1 MKLKLTWIA
10 THHTDSTLT
19 EQSQN
24 DGQNPHTSS
33 KSSVKKKDWE
43 WYKDII
49 DIKLPLT
56 SIMANKTVTLVSM
69 LIINP
74 LPRAAQRGF
83 DNYCHFILERWASHW
98 FKCGT
103 GNVHFVFDNG
113 SALATN
119 PKAIL
124 RELCSTAA
132 AKTTATAA
140 EHDHVIVATAT
151 TPCREHRGNSHP
163 IPAVL
168 NVVQRS
174 NTGLHQRQQTN

>member
-1 MKLKLTWIA
+1 MWIA
-10 THHTDSTLT
+10 MHHTDSTLT

-24 DGQNPHTSS
+24 DGQKPHTSS

-83 DNYCHFILERWASHW
+83 DNYCHFILERWSSNW
-98 FKCGT
+98 FKRGT

-124 RELCSTAA
+124 REICSTAA

-140 EHDHVIVATAT
+140 EHDRINVVTAT
-151 TPCREHRGNSHP
+151 TFYREHGRNSQP

-168 NVVQRS
+168 NVVQTS
-174 NTGLHQRQQTN
+174 NSGLYERQQTN